1 MEKETKE
8 MKTSIYLGMS
18 IYRTMKDC
26 RIKFDQYLLTM
37 QDKKYLSL
45 YLGLIKSKNRVSERF
60 KTLTMENNIM
70 VNVTF
75 LNQDEYAR
83 IYMNDFADIVDKVD
97 FESID
102 NYLEFL
108 ASKDIVRLFNQ
119 INGISLVKE
128 SNKQL
133 IKK

>member
-8 MKTSIYLGMS
+8 IKTSIYLGMS

-60 KTLTMENNIM
+60 KTLTMENNIT
-70 VNVTF
+70 VNATF
-75 LNQDEYAR
+75 LNQEEYVR

>member
-8 MKTSIYLGMS
+8 IKTSIYLGMS

-45 YLGLIKSKNRVSERF
+45 YLGLIKSKNRVSEKF

-70 VNVTF
+70 VNATF
-75 LNQDEYAR
+75 LNQEEYAS

>member
-8 MKTSIYLGMS
+8 IKTSIYFGMS

-60 KTLTMENNIM
+60 KTLTMENNIT
-70 VNVTF
+70 VNATF
-75 LNQDEYAR
+75 LNQEEYVR

>member
-8 MKTSIYLGMS
+8 MKTSTYLGMS

-70 VNVTF
+70 VNATF

>member
-8 MKTSIYLGMS
+8 IKTSIYLGMS

-70 VNVTF
+70 VNATF

>member
-8 MKTSIYLGMS
+8 IKTSIYLGMS

-70 VNVTF
+70 VNATF

-83 IYMNDFADIVDKVD
+83 IYMNDFADIVDKID

>member
-8 MKTSIYLGMS
+8 IKTSIYLGMS

-60 KTLTMENNIM
+60 KTLTMENNIT
-70 VNVTF
+70 VNATF

-83 IYMNDFADIVDKVD
+83 IYMNDFADIVDKID

>member
-1 MEKETKE
+1 MEKEPKE
-8 MKTSIYLGMS
+8 IKTSIYLGMS

-70 VNVTF
+70 VNATF

>member
-8 MKTSIYLGMS
+8 IKTSIYLGMS

-45 YLGLIKSKNRVSERF
+45 YLGLIKSKNRVSEKF

-70 VNVTF
+70 VNATF
-75 LNQDEYAR
+75 LNQEEYAS

-97 FESID
+97 FGSID

>member
-70 VNVTF
+70 VNATF

>member
-70 VNVTF
+70 VNATF

-133 IKK
+133 IKI

>member
-8 MKTSIYLGMS
+8 IKTSIYLGMS

-26 RIKFDQYLLTM
+26 RIKFNQYLLTM

-60 KTLTMENNIM
+60 KTLTMENNIT
-70 VNVTF
+70 VNATF
-75 LNQDEYAR
+75 LNQEEYVR